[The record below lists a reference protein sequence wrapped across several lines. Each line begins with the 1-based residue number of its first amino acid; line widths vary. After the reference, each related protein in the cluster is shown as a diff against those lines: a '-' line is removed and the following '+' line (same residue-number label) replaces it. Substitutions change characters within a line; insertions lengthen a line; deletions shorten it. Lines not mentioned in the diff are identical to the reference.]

1 MLTREGVGE
10 ETADVNTVQS
20 HLEMRRD
27 LASLV
32 LSAMELRSNSSIHSL
47 LSLGWS
53 SSPRDCKKSPL
64 NYLVLQDS
72 KWLLDFNRKETEAKG
87 PSFVLRFFFFFP
99 HQQCSQTFGC
109 DMTWQIS
116 GCFPPLLRVCGHLT
130 MVEEDR
136 EICSRDKDPGLD
148 GLETQALAYKNTLM
162 CVFNI
167 CEARNF
173 EASYC
178 LDPKPY

>member
-53 SSPRDCKKSPL
+53 SSPRDGKKSPL

-99 HQQCSQTFGC
+99 TSNVPRRLGV
-109 DMTWQIS
+109 I
-116 GCFPPLLRVCGHLT
+116 
-130 MVEEDR
+130 
-136 EICSRDKDPGLD
+136 
-148 GLETQALAYKNTLM
+148 
-162 CVFNI
+162 
-167 CEARNF
+167 
-173 EASYC
+173 
-178 LDPKPY
+178 